1 MDTARAADFPGL
13 PRMSVTSPCTVPHPG
28 IEPES
33 PALQAD
39 SLPIELPGN
48 SQVKKKES
56 LAGRISKGP
65 SSFNNV
71 VTILILSLQSK
82 CVSLSPRLELR
93 ITVSVCSV
101 NKWTL
106 NRTKL
111 LPSFPAQLRGTTYLA
126 RPNFS
131 GLLEKRFKH
140 FWRLWVGLAVSYTG
154 ALYFL
159 SWLYADPMGMALNI
173 VQL

>member
-1 MDTARAADFPGL
+1 MYSSGSGLFHSAQFLRFIRLVFISSSFALLSGSPSCDVSIMADSAIPQTVAHQVPLFMEFSRPKYQSGL
-13 PRMSVTSPCTVPHPG
+13 PFSPPGDLPHPG

-101 NKWTL
+101 NK
-106 NRTKL
+106 
-111 LPSFPAQLRGTTYLA
+111 
-126 RPNFS
+126 
-131 GLLEKRFKH
+131 
-140 FWRLWVGLAVSYTG
+140 
-154 ALYFL
+154 
-159 SWLYADPMGMALNI
+159 
-173 VQL
+173 